1 MKKDQKIIS
10 LKLSP
15 THHIEL
21 IIELQKCKMQAI
33 FLTQF
38 NGGADVFC
46 TRSDNIVQRGGRVP
60 FSLRLI
66 LIFEE
71 AFLLFLVKI

>member
-1 MKKDQKIIS
+1 MKKDEKIIS

-46 TRSDNIVQRGGRVP
+46 TRSDNIVQRGGR
-60 FSLRLI
+60 S
-66 LIFEE
+66 
-71 AFLLFLVKI
+71 FLFTADLNF